1 MRDDEGTHRSLL
13 KKYQKKRS
21 LKIVKTCLY
30 LCLICVSTISFAQDE
45 DLYNEKNSLE
55 FANYLFASNQYNLA
69 AKEYERVLFLGEG
82 NADSIKLQIVRSFS
96 LGGNQQKSV
105 ERAKSLYGNNLS
117 EFPAPFA
124 KRYTKDLFLLR
135 DFSQLN
141 FFLQEKQSQLP
152 RREKLFAST
161 SMYLYNMNW
170 EGAHLSLDLVKQAGM
185 EEAAFFEKYIE
196 EGEKLSSKSPLLA
209 GTFSTLI
216 PGTGKL
222 YTGDWQDGIFSFI
235 MVGALAWQSY
245 RGFNNDGV
253 KSVRGWVF
261 GAIGFG
267 FYTGNI
273 WGSVRS
279 AKKHNN
285 LKKEALRQ
293 KVTQHFKKK
302 F

>member
-1 MRDDEGTHRSLL
+1 M
-13 KKYQKKRS
+13 
-21 LKIVKTCLY
+21 C
-30 LCLICVSTISFAQDE
+30 ISNLSSAQTQ
-45 DLYNEKNSLE
+45 DLYDQKHSLQ
-55 FANYLFASNQYNLA
+55 FANYLFASNQYDLA
-69 AKEYERVLFLGEG
+69 VKEYERVLFLKEG
-82 NADSIKLQIVRSFS
+82 NQDSLKLQIIRSFS
-96 LGGNQQKSV
+96 LSGNREKSV
-105 ERAKSLYGNNLS
+105 ERARSLYNNNLS

-141 FFLQEKQSQLP
+141 FYLQEKQAQLP

-161 SMYLYNMNW
+161 SMYVFNMNW
-170 EGAHLSLDLVKQAGM
+170 EDAHLSLDLVKQAGM
-185 EEAAFFEKYIE
+185 KEAAFFEKCIE
-196 EGEKLSSKSPLLA
+196 DGENLRSKSPFVA
-209 GTFSTLI
+209 GAFSTLV

-245 RGFNNDGV
+245 RGFNKDGV
-253 KSVRGWVF
+253 KSGRGWIF
-261 GAIGFG
+261 GTIGLG

-285 LKKEALRQ
+285 LQKEALRQ
-293 KVTQHFKKK
+293 KVSQHFKKN